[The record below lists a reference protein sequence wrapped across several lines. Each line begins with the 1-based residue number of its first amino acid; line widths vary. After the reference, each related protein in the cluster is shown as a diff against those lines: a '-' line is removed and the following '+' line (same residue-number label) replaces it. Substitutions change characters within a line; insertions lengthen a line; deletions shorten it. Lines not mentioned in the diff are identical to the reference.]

1 MFYIFS
7 FSQRIMNIKLKTCTE
22 FLIKDLDI
30 FISTHENK
38 RMDKFQV
45 PAYFIGRRPS
55 KVTKDHE
62 VGSESYYLPKGCV
75 INYDLLLLHKTYQS
89 ITREASLEVKH
100 EPNKDPLTQCLSCWT
115 DRHHLASSRLV
126 TKEIH

>member
-1 MFYIFS
+1 
-7 FSQRIMNIKLKTCTE
+7 MNIKLKTCTE

-55 KVTKDHE
+55 KVTKDHKVE
-62 VGSESYYLPKGCV
+62 LESHYVLKGCI
-75 INYDLLLLHKTYQS
+75 INYNLCYF
-89 ITREASLEVKH
+89 IKH
-100 EPNKDPLTQCLSCWT
+100 AQ
-115 DRHHLASSRLV
+115 V
-126 TKEIH
+126 

>member
-1 MFYIFS
+1 
-7 FSQRIMNIKLKTCTE
+7 MNIKLKTCTE

-45 PAYFIGRRPS
+45 LAYFIGRRPS

-62 VGSESYYLPKGCV
+62 VKLDSYYSLKGC
-75 INYDLLLLHKTYQS
+75 ILN
-89 ITREASLEVKH
+89 
-100 EPNKDPLTQCLSCWT
+100 
-115 DRHHLASSRLV
+115 
-126 TKEIH
+126 